1 MKRSLASA
9 SKLYVEQ
16 LNSGTDLSKVAVTY
30 LQNRGITKP
39 IADYFQLG
47 LVENPDPESG
57 HDFMIGRLAIPYIT
71 PTGIMQIRFR
81 AIPEG
86 GLPGGPEASP
96 KIKSEAG
103 ASNTLYNVSVLTGTA
118 TEVAICEGE
127 FDTMT
132 VQQAGIPAVGVAGAQ
147 AWQDLYYRAFL
158 YRRVIIV
165 ADNDDHGEGLK
176 FAEKVQASV
185 RGSRIVLMPSGY
197 DANSCFVNIGR
208 DEFRKVIL
216 GHE

>member
-1 MKRSLASA
+1 
-9 SKLYVEQ
+9 
-16 LNSGTDLSKVAVTY
+16 
-30 LQNRGITKP
+30 
-39 IADYFQLG
+39 
-47 LVENPDPESG
+47 
-57 HDFMIGRLAIPYIT
+57 MIGRLAIPYIT

-81 AIPEG
+81 AIPQDG
-86 GLPGGPEASP
+86 IPGGPEMSP

-132 VQQAGIPAVGVAGAQ
+132 AQQCDIPAIGIAGAQ
-147 AWQDLYYRAFL
+147 AWQDLYYRAFM
-158 YRRVIIV
+158 YRRVIII

-176 FAEKVQASV
+176 FAEKVQSSV
-185 RGSRIVLMPSGY
+185 RGSRIVLMPNGE
-197 DANSCFVNIGR
+197 DANSFYVKNGR
-208 DEFRKVIL
+208 DEFRKMVL